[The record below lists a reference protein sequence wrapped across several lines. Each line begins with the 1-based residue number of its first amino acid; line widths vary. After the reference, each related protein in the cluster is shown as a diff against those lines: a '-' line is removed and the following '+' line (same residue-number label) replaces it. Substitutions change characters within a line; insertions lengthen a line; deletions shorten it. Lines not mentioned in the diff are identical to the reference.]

1 MLFNG
6 DLLDEYCDAEFG
18 HADWIMTF
26 DANGNQVITF
36 FKEARPEYLADLEE
50 QEKYN
55 ALEEGE
61 EEDPVHPSFDPV
73 FKNER

>member
-6 DLLDEYCDAEFG
+6 DLLDEYCESEFG
-18 HADWIMTF
+18 HADWKMDI
-26 DANGNQVITF
+26 DADGNQVITF
-36 FKEARPEYLADLEE
+36 FKEARPEYLEDLEAE
-50 QEKYN
+50 LNEE
-55 ALEEGE
+55 LED